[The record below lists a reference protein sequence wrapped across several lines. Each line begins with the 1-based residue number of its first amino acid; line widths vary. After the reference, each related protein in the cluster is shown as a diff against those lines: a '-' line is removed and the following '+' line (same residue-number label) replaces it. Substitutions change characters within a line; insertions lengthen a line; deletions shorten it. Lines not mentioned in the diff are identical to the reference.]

1 MDETREIL
9 NSAILE
15 IVDKQLRDK
24 DPPQTLATYK
34 RLTGQGQS
42 DKEACNL
49 IGCAVSSEI
58 YDVLKQM
65 KSYNQTRYLRALRR
79 LPRLPWE

>member
-9 NSAILE
+9 NSATLK
-15 IVDKQLRDK
+15 IVDNQLRDK

-34 RLTGQGQS
+34 RLTARGHS
-42 DKEACNL
+42 DKEAANL
-49 IGCAVSSEI
+49 IGCVVSSEI

-65 KSYNQTRYLRALRR
+65 KPYNQKRYLRALRR
-79 LPRLPWE
+79 LPGLP